1 MDMNY
6 FDVAVGSVILLL
18 GLKGLLNGFSK
29 EVFGMVGIV
38 GGVYVASHIGGY
50 IGKFLSDNL
59 FHFETSTAVNLV
71 GFVFAL
77 GIFWLLMVALGA
89 GFKKLSSLS
98 GLGPI
103 DRVLGF
109 LVGSSKFFFI
119 LSIIVYALFSVTAI
133 KENFEPKMAN
143 SFFYKPMFATGDF
156 ILHIETND
164 VKSLVGDDNKTEK
177 NDSNVESKDETKK
190 NDTKETHTK
199 HGSKKGE

>member
-6 FDVAVGSVILLL
+6 FDVAVGSVVLLL

-38 GGVYVASHIGGY
+38 GGVYVASHIGGF

-59 FHFETSTAVNLV
+59 FHFETATAINLI

-98 GLGPI
+98 GLGPL

-133 KENFEPKMAN
+133 KENFEPKMSN
-143 SFFYKPMFATGDF
+143 SIFYKPMFATGDF

-164 VKSLVGDDNKTEK
+164 VKSLVGDQNQTEK
-177 NDSNVESKDETKK
+177 DGSKDETKK
-190 NDTKETHTK
+190 DTVKEKHIK
-199 HGSKKGE
+199 HGSKKEQ

>member
-1 MDMNY
+1 MEMNY
-6 FDVAVGSVILLL
+6 FDLAVGSIILLL

-38 GGVYVASHIGGY
+38 GGVYVASHIGGF
-50 IGKFLSDNL
+50 IGKFLSENL
-59 FHFETSTAVNLV
+59 FHFETATAINLV
-71 GFVFAL
+71 GFIFAL

-98 GLGPI
+98 GLGPL

-119 LSIIVYALFSVTAI
+119 ISIIVYALFSVTAI

-143 SFFYKPMFATGDF
+143 SFFYKPMLATGDF
-156 ILHIETND
+156 ILHIESND
-164 VKSLVGDDNKTEK
+164 VASFVGDENQTDTTES
-177 NDSNVESKDETKK
+177 DTETKEK
-190 NDTKETHTK
+190 MTQ
-199 HGSKKGE
+199 HGLKKDK

>member
-1 MDMNY
+1 MNY
-6 FDVAVGSVILLL
+6 FDVAVGSIILLL

-50 IGKFLSDNL
+50 IGKFLSENL
-59 FHFETSTAVNLV
+59 FHFETPTAINLV

-77 GIFWLLMVALGA
+77 GIFWLLMVSLGA

-98 GLGPI
+98 GLGPV

-109 LVGSSKFFFI
+109 IVGSSKFFFI

-133 KENFEPKMAN
+133 RENFGDKVE
-143 SFFYKPMFATGDF
+143 SSIFFKPMLATGDF
-156 ILHIETND
+156 ILHIET
-164 VKSLVGDDNKTEK
+164 DDMKAFISDKNETQDDSTVQINQDKNNNSSHLKKEK
-177 NDSNVESKDETKK
+177 
-190 NDTKETHTK
+190 
-199 HGSKKGE
+199 